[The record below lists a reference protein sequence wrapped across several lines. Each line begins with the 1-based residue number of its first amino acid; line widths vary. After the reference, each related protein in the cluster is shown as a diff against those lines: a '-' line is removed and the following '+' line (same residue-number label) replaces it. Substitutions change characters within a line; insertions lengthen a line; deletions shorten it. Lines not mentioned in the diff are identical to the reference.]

1 MSARNTS
8 RMRVWGHRGGPD
20 DDTSYRVGSGPAN
33 ADNLQTSV
41 RVMNELHDLAGG
53 DPAAAAVL
61 SPRTFE
67 PPSNIKKMID
77 AMKPAKYMKS
87 AEGRDYKK
95 FSKGMCDEM
104 VAMGD
109 KFATSKTI
117 YMKGGHALPK
127 PLMFEGGG
135 GQRVIR
141 SITTEGGHALL
152 KPLMFKG
159 GGVKMVTKIKLYAA
173 GVFGGG
179 QDARNE
185 TNRKKLPRHNALSP
199 SRCPEDCMGGD
210 IVEGPV
216 VFYRVA
222 PHVVQNYARG
232 PGQPALGRSVVAEQ

>member
-1 MSARNTS
+1 MSARTTS
-8 RMRVWGHRGGPD
+8 LMRFGGHRGGPD
-20 DDTSYRVGSGPAN
+20 DD
-33 ADNLQTSV
+33 LQTSV
-41 RVMNELHDLAGG
+41 RVMARLH

-95 FSKGMCDEM
+95 FSKGMCDQM

-159 GGVKMVTKIKLYAA
+159 GGVKMVTRIKLYAA
-173 GVFGGG
+173 GVTLG
-179 QDARNE
+179 ARMRR
-185 TNRKKLPRHNALSP
+185 TRRTGRRS
-199 SRCPEDCMGGD
+199 
-210 IVEGPV
+210 
-216 VFYRVA
+216 YRDTT
-222 PHVVQNYARG
+222 
-232 PGQPALGRSVVAEQ
+232 L